1 MHSRRRSLPTAL
13 TKLDPSAPECSAA
26 AKWIASHVQ
35 TSEQGKLASCI
46 AEVLAERY
54 SGHWYPDEPHRGSG
68 FRAISCSVHGLDQLL
83 VKAAQRAKQD
93 PKKLLDILVNRGVQ
107 TVWVNPG
114 EVKAQ
119 NGKNLLRIF
128 SDGAHADNPYEKPR
142 LKMPER
148 VRTPSPT
155 ESTGSNSSASST
167 SRPTGAVPVLVQPP
181 GLPSLQVGA

>member
-1 MHSRRRSLPTAL
+1 MPTAL

-93 PKKLLDILVNRGVQ
+93 PKKLLDMSASLGTLPCSCRVEPRF
-107 TVWVNPG
+107 
-114 EVKAQ
+114 
-119 NGKNLLRIF
+119 LLR
-128 SDGAHADNPYEKPR
+128 
-142 LKMPER
+142 
-148 VRTPSPT
+148 RTPSLLRR
-155 ESTGSNSSASST
+155 SSLRAIISCPFRSVRLAPPLSPRHPGMCHAT
-167 SRPTGAVPVLVQPP
+167 RSRPTLLSHSTDQRVDATGQLTP
-181 GLPSLQVGA
+181 

>member
-1 MHSRRRSLPTAL
+1 MPTAL

-35 TSEQGKLASCI
+35 TSEQGKLASSI

-68 FRAISCSVHGLDQLL
+68 YRAISCSVHGLDQLL
-83 VKAAQRAKQD
+83 VKAAQRAKHD
-93 PKKLLDILVNRGVQ
+93 PKKLLDVLVNRGVQ

-181 GLPSLQVGA
+181 GLSSLVGAC

>member
-1 MHSRRRSLPTAL
+1 MPTAL

-35 TSEQGKLASCI
+35 TSEQGLLASCI

-54 SGHWYPDEPHRGSG
+54 SGHWYEDEPHRGSG
-68 FRAISCSVHGLDQLL
+68 YRAISCSVHGLDQLL

-93 PKKLLDILVNRGVQ
+93 PKKLLDILVDRGVQ

-119 NGKNLLRIF
+119 HGNAARSFSLLRIF
-128 SDGAHADNPYEKPR
+128 SD
-142 LKMPER
+142 L
-148 VRTPSPT
+148 
-155 ESTGSNSSASST
+155 
-167 SRPTGAVPVLVQPP
+167 
-181 GLPSLQVGA
+181 SLIHI

>member
-1 MHSRRRSLPTAL
+1 MPTAL

-35 TSEQGKLASCI
+35 TSEQGKLESCI

-93 PKKLLDILVNRGVQ
+93 PKKLLDILVTHLEVIVG
-107 TVWVNPG
+107 TVLCW
-114 EVKAQ
+114 
-119 NGKNLLRIF
+119 RIYCMCRF
-128 SDGAHADNPYEKPR
+128 EK
-142 LKMPER
+142 
-148 VRTPSPT
+148 
-155 ESTGSNSSASST
+155 
-167 SRPTGAVPVLVQPP
+167 
-181 GLPSLQVGA
+181 LQA